1 MLLSFRHAELYLTLG
16 LISCLS
22 MDLAMDTLEPSAFRS
37 PAILLSGPVNYDMYA
52 SFRDQLCR
60 APAEG
65 LIVVELSTLGG
76 DPEVARMMGED
87 VRYHS
92 DLESARHFVFL
103 GKAAIYSAGTTFM
116 SFFARDNRYLT
127 RGTRLMIHER
137 KLDKTLKIDG
147 PLTTCVASVKA
158 TLHEIE
164 ASIAIQNE
172 GFENLVRGSK
182 VAMPEVLEKAPFNWY
197 IEAQEALNL
206 GLIKAV
212 I

>member
-1 MLLSFRHAELYLTLG
+1 MANVILSAPDFRA
-16 LISCLS
+16 
-22 MDLAMDTLEPSAFRS
+22 
-37 PAILLSGPVNYDMYA
+37 PAVFLSGTVDYAMYNN
-52 SFRDQLCR
+52 FRDQFSR
-60 APAEG
+60 APTSG
-65 LIVVELSTLGG
+65 LVVIELSTLGG

-87 VRYHS
+87 IRYQS
-92 DLESARHFVFL
+92 DLDPQRRFVFL

-137 KLDKTLKIDG
+137 KLNKTLNIDG
-147 PLTTCVASVKA
+147 PLTTCVATVKA

-172 GFENLVRGSK
+172 GFDNLVRGSN
-182 VAMPEVLEKAPFNWY
+182 VTMAQVLEHAPFNWY
-197 IEAQEALNL
+197 IEAQEALSL
-206 GLIKAV
+206 GLITAV